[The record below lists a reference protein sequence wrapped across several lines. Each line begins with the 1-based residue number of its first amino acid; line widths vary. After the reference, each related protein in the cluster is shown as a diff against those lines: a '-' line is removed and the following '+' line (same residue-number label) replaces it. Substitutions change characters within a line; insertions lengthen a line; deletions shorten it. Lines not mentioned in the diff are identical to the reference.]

1 MARYVVEVIGDVH
14 NMTND
19 DPWKTEVYRGNNPK
33 EALFAWSVAS
43 YCAPQRASISTA
55 RKAFAKELIQT
66 AKTNIS
72 WLKEHCSIKGFP
84 YKWEMIEN
92 GVNDKYA
99 NGCEFFRDSRFMDS
113 IYPFNIG

>member
-43 YCAPQRASISTA
+43 YCAPQRASICTA
-55 RKAFAKELIQT
+55 RKAFAKELIEA
-66 AKTNIS
+66 AKTNIL
-72 WLKEHCSIKGFP
+72 WLKEH
-84 YKWEMIEN
+84 
-92 GVNDKYA
+92 
-99 NGCEFFRDSRFMDS
+99 
-113 IYPFNIG
+113 